1 MTLFL
6 GLPVKPY
13 IKQYV
18 LFKQNLLPGDCP
30 IDLSGPGE
38 IPLILRS
45 LLVGKMQGNPYRHEP
60 SEEVY
65 DAVLMLQIPQWQKSR
80 SKIVITTEGMHL
92 ANEFLLTNFQEY
104 LLTRVLEGMKAKKT
118 EHDTIY
124 EIINEMGIDDLIS
137 FDALKKASYRL
148 RTKKNI
154 PAFR

>member
-18 LFKQNLLPGDCP
+18 LYKQNLLPGDCH

-45 LLVGKMQGNPYRHEP
+45 LLVGKMKGTPYRHEP
-60 SEEVY
+60 SEDVY
-65 DAVLMLQIPQWQKSR
+65 DSILMLKIPQWQMSR
-80 SKIVITTEGMHL
+80 SEIVITQEGMHL
-92 ANEFLLTNFQEY
+92 ANQFLITNFQEY
-104 LLTRVLEGMKAKKT
+104 LLTRILEGRKAKKT
-118 EHDTIY
+118 ENKIIY

-148 RTKKNI
+148 RKRKKI
-154 PAFR
+154 SDFR